1 MLSVVT
7 PLTFLFLKA
16 TFFILYLQLFDT
28 VKWLRFCSWV
38 GLIFSSI
45 TYTIFT
51 VLVFVWA
58 TPKPGESW
66 LAHQTSADMHKELKL
81 SVPQSIVG
89 LVIDLYIL
97 IIPIIGVY
105 DLTMTTKRKIG
116 VMLIF
121 LSGLM

>member
-1 MLSVVT
+1 MINE
-7 PLTFLFLKA
+7 PLITRSAVKH
-16 TFFILYLQLFDT
+16 TSSILYLQLFTT
-28 VKWLRFCSWV
+28 VRWLRLCSYF
-38 GLIFSSI
+38 GLVFTCLS
-45 TYTIFT
+45 YTIFT

-58 TPKPGESW
+58 TPKKGESW
-66 LAHQTSADMHKELKL
+66 LAHQTSAAMQKELKL
-81 SVPQSIVG
+81 SVPQSIIG

-97 IIPIIGVY
+97 VIPIIGVY